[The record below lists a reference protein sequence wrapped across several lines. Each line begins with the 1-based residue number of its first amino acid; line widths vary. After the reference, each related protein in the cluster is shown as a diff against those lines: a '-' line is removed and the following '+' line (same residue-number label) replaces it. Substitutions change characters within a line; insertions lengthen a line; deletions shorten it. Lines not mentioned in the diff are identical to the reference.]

1 MIGQSVINVK
11 SGANSRLS
19 TFTAG
24 IVLMFMIIVLGG
36 VVVQIPMPILAGI
49 MVMVSIGTVDW
60 NSFKYIKAPKTD
72 AFVMVL
78 TVIIVSITHNLAI
91 GVVVG
96 VVFSAIFFATK
107 ISKVEVIYKELG
119 KQHRFSF

>member
-1 MIGQSVINVK
+1 
-11 SGANSRLS
+11 
-19 TFTAG
+19 
-24 IVLMFMIIVLGG
+24 
-36 VVVQIPMPILAGI
+36 
-49 MVMVSIGTVDW
+49 
-60 NSFKYIKAPKTD
+60 
-72 AFVMVL
+72 MVL
-78 TVIIVSITHNLAI
+78 TVIIVLITHNLAI